1 MAGLRRAPS
10 ASLKG
15 KPRLSPVPLRDI
27 FFIRLVNAWCL
38 ATFFQP
44 DEFFQAL
51 EPAWR
56 LAFGPDSGA
65 WLTWEWHHQLRSS
78 LHPLLFSAA
87 YTIADRLSAILP
99 PGSAVRSAIV
109 VAAPRVLQ
117 ALIAALG
124 DWYTWHLAAH
134 VYGSD
139 SNFSF
144 FALFMQ
150 LLNPWQWYCSTRT
163 FSNSL
168 ETTLTVMALTYWPWQ
183 LLGAA
188 PYSIK
193 ENAAPFNVL
202 RGKLWSLRASL
213 CLAALAVVLRP
224 TNVLIWLTIV
234 FLALTRISL
243 QGTSPLSLSTVVVL
257 FREAILCGSLV
268 VGLSVLADRLYFGF
282 WTFPPYNFLNF
293 NISKSL
299 AVFYGRNPWHYY
311 ILQGIPLLCTTSLPF
326 VVPALF
332 KPSSKTPTQ
341 ANILRTLSYTVFTT
355 VVALSLISHKE
366 VRFIYPL
373 LPALSVLA
381 APRAASFFTSV
392 PKTSPPPS
400 ISSTA
405 AQISDAPP
413 PPQPSGTKSPTNVR
427 RARLRNK
434 PLLLTALGIN
444 VLLAG
449 YLSFL
454 HQPAPLTVLSFLRKQ
469 YERIHPFAVR
479 LAHETHYRSPP
490 PPPPLN
496 ATAAADRHPSR
507 EPLFALFLMPCHS
520 TPWRSHLIYPG
531 LSAYALTCEPPLH
544 TLPGTPERD
553 LYRDEAD
560 RFYDDPVSFL
570 RGELFAPGNPA
581 VVPVPRYIVGFEGVE
596 PWLREFLE
604 TTPEGKG
611 LGVRELRRVWAGF
624 NGFFNE
630 DWRRAGY
637 MVVWD
642 TGVYEESGEEA

>member
-1 MAGLRRAPS
+1 MAGHRRVPS
-10 ASLKG
+10 ASFKA

-27 FFIRLVNAWCL
+27 FIIRLINAWYL

-78 LHPLLFSAA
+78 LHPLLFSGA
-87 YTIADRLSAILP
+87 YTAADRLSSIFAPGNAI
-99 PGSAVRSAIV
+99 RSAIV
-109 VAAPRVLQ
+109 IAAPRVLQ
-117 ALIAALG
+117 AFIAALG
-124 DWYTWHLAAH
+124 DWYTWHLA
-134 VYGSD
+134 VNVGFD
-139 SNFSF
+139 SNVSF

-168 ETTLTVMALTYWPWQ
+168 ETTLTVMALCYWPWQ

-193 ENAAPFNVL
+193 ENSTPFNVL
-202 RGKLWSLRASL
+202 RGKLWRLRASL
-213 CLAALAVVLRP
+213 CLAAFAVVLRP
-224 TNVLIWLTIV
+224 TNVLIWLTVV
-234 FLALTRISL
+234 FIALTRISL
-243 QGTSPLSLSTVVVL
+243 QGNSPLSFSSILVL
-257 FREAILCGSLV
+257 FREALLCGSLV
-268 VGLSVLADRLYFGF
+268 VSLSVVADRLYFGF
-282 WTFPPYNFLNF
+282 WTFPPYNWLNF

-311 ILQGIPLLCTTSLPF
+311 LLQGIPLLCTTSLPF
-326 VVPALF
+326 VLPALL
-332 KPSSKTPTQ
+332 KPLIKPKTADQ
-341 ANILRTLSYTVFTT
+341 ANILRTLSWTVLTT
-355 VVALSLISHKE
+355 VAALSLISHKE

-373 LPALSVLA
+373 LPVLSVLA

-400 ISSTA
+400 ISSA
-405 AQISDAPP
+405 AQISA
-413 PPQPSGTKSPTNVR
+413 PQPSGTKSPTDR

-444 VLLAG
+444 VILASF
-449 YLSFL
+449 LSFV
-454 HQPAPLTVLSFLRKQ
+454 HQPAPLTVLSFLRKE
-469 YERIHPFAVR
+469 YERIHPSAVHA
-479 LAHETHYRSPP
+479 AHATHYSSPP
-490 PPPPLN
+490 N
-496 ATAAADRHPSR
+496 VTQED
-507 EPLFALFLMPCHS
+507 LFALFLMPCHS
-520 TPWRSHLIYPG
+520 TPWRSHLVYPG

-544 TLPGTPERD
+544 TQPNTPERD

-560 RFYDDPVSFL
+560 RFYDNPVPFL
-570 RGELFAPGNPA
+570 RHELFAPEDP

-596 PWLREFLE
+596 PWLREFLD
-604 TTPEGKG
+604 TPEAKG
-611 LGVRELRRVWAGF
+611 LGISQLTPVWAGF
-624 NGFFNE
+624 NGLFNE

-637 MVVWD
+637 MMVWD
-642 TGVYEESGEEA
+642 TGVYGESNAEA

>member
-1 MAGLRRAPS
+1 MAGHRRAPS

-27 FFIRLVNAWCL
+27 FIIRLVNALCL

-56 LAFGPDSGA
+56 LAFGADSGA

-87 YTIADRLSAILP
+87 YTIADRLSAVLP

-109 VAAPRVLQ
+109 IAAPRVLQ

-124 DWYTWHLAAH
+124 DWYTWHLAVQ
-134 VYGSD
+134 VYESD
-139 SNFSF
+139 RNASF

-168 ETTLTVMALTYWPWQ
+168 ETTLTVMALSYWPWQ
-183 LLGAA
+183 LLGVA

-202 RGKLWSLRASL
+202 RGKLWRLRASL

-243 QGTSPLSLSTVVVL
+243 QGNSPLSLSTVLVL

-268 VGLSVLADRLYFGF
+268 VGLSILADRLYFGF
-282 WTFPPYNFLNF
+282 WTFPPYNWLNF

-326 VVPALF
+326 VIPALF
-332 KPSSKTPTQ
+332 NPTSKTPSQ
-341 ANILRTLSYTVFTT
+341 ANILRTLSCTVLAT

-373 LPALSVLA
+373 LPVLSVLA
-381 APRAASFFTSV
+381 APRAASFFTTV

-400 ISSTA
+400 ISSA
-405 AQISDAPP
+405 AQISA
-413 PPQPSGTKSPTNVR
+413 PPQPPPSSSSGTKSPTVR

-454 HQPAPLTVLSFLRKQ
+454 HQPAPLFLRKQ
-469 YERIHPFAVR
+469 YERIHPSAVR
-479 LAHETHYRSPP
+479 LAHETHYRSSPS
-490 PPPPLN
+490 PLN
-496 ATAAADRHPSR
+496 ATTTTAEDRDA
-507 EPLFALFLMPCHS
+507 LFALFLMPCHS
-520 TPWRSHLIYPG
+520 TPWRSHLVYPG

-544 TLPGTPERD
+544 TQPGTPERD

-560 RFYDDPVSFL
+560 RFYDAPVPFL
-570 RGELFAPGNPA
+570 RGELFAPGSPA
-581 VVPVPRYIVGFEGVE
+581 AVPVPRYIVGFEGVE

-604 TTPEGKG
+604 TTPEGQG
-611 LGVRELRRVWAGF
+611 LGVKELRRVWAGF

-637 MVVWD
+637 MMVWD
-642 TGVYEESGEEA
+642 TGVYAEESG